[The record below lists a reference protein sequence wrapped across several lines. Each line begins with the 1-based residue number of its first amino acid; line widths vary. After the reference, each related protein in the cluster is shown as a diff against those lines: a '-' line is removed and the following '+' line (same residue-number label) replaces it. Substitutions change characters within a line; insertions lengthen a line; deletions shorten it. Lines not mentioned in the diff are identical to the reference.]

1 MSYATIKADYT
12 TALSGYTECKN
23 LLEFNQSP
31 LSYNHKFYVLKVEG
45 FSDLETLSE
54 STVLTSYRMRLEVR
68 YENNDTT
75 QRDANFALW
84 VTLVKAIAAVDDFAG
99 EEENSFL
106 DEEDGYHTIGTL
118 VFYAGAEGC

>member
-23 LLEFNQSP
+23 LLEFNQTP

-54 STVLTSYRMRLEVR
+54 STVLTSYKMRLEVR